1 LFLSSFVFPL
11 LFRHCFIPISLTHV
25 VSSLAYPN
33 LLGTKRLGCYCC
45 CWQHWNKSIIYN
57 LLQKIDTWFVS
68 CVLTVVSSIR
78 NTFGESIN
86 FDTCT
91 REVGAKDCINN
102 GCFSQFS
109 DKYWP
114 LYPYLSKVST
124 NLSSNF
130 FPPAHFTCQE
140 NKVLTEHH
148 KLKSWPSIT
157 TTKKWDLSKPR
168 SITFGENESATALLS
183 QGMDRKREMC
193 KRCSSKT
200 NKSEHNRNSITIPW
214 SVTQKKLFC
223 EGVCTPYMPDI
234 AIAFQGLNSHLSI
247 CFLEKT

>member
-1 LFLSSFVFPL
+1 
-11 LFRHCFIPISLTHV
+11 
-25 VSSLAYPN
+25 
-33 LLGTKRLGCYCC
+33 
-45 CWQHWNKSIIYN
+45 

-157 TTKKWDLSKPR
+157 TTKKVRFVKTKVNYFWGKWISYCVVVTRHGPKK
-168 SITFGENESATALLS
+168 GNV
-183 QGMDRKREMC
+183 QEM
-193 KRCSSKT
+193 
-200 NKSEHNRNSITIPW
+200 
-214 SVTQKKLFC
+214 F
-223 EGVCTPYMPDI
+223 
-234 AIAFQGLNSHLSI
+234 FQDKQI
-247 CFLEKT
+247 RT